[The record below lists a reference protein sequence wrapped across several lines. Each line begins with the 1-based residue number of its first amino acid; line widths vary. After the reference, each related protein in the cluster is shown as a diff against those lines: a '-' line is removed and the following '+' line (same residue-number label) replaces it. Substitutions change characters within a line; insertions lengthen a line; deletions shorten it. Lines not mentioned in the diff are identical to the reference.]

1 MDLTAERTGQGSVSK
16 LEDRAIEIIQGEAQR
31 EKKNLKNRA
40 LGISQIISNSATYK
54 LDERQ
59 KCAETRG

>member
-40 LGISQIISNSATYK
+40 LGIS
-54 LDERQ
+54 
-59 KCAETRG
+59 